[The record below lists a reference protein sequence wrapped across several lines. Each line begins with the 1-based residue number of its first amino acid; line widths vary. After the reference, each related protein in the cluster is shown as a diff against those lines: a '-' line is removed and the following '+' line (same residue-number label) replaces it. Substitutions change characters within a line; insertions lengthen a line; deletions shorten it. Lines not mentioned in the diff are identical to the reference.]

1 MMDDLGAI
9 FSRFF
14 SNLLGGIPN
23 ILYAVLLLVVAFVAA
38 AVVKS
43 LLTKLLKA
51 IKVENLLGK
60 IGVNEKAAQSTVD
73 FVGKLAY
80 FVTFL
85 LFLPGVLDKLGMQSV
100 SSPIIVLAN
109 SFLAFVPKLI
119 GAGIIITVGVFI
131 ANIIRELLV
140 PVLKAV
146 KVDAL
151 QEKAGI
157 EASEASSFSAIIAN
171 VVYAVILLVVITSA
185 LDELGIYAISQPA
198 NAVVE
203 SIFAAIP
210 NVLCAILIIAIGVF
224 IANLVGK
231 LLEALLA
238 GVGTDKLLE
247 KISSS
252 ASNKIGLSK
261 AIAAVVKY
269 VLMVIFLVQGV
280 NVLKLPILT
289 QIGAAIIAY
298 MPAVLSAIII
308 IAIGMFAANTTEAA
322 LNKKFPDAKA
332 GALIAKV
339 TIYVL
344 VAFLCLSQLGIAT
357 AIVETTF
364 VLIIA
369 ALCVAFAVAFGVGGR
384 QFAARRLEELE
395 EKIGENK
402 SSEK

>member
-1 MMDDLGAI
+1 MDGFMDTIGG
-9 FSRFF
+9 FF
-14 SNLLGGIPN
+14 RSILYGIPS
-23 ILYAVLLLVVAFVAA
+23 ILYAILLLVIAFAA
-38 AVVKS
+38 ATIVKALVV
-43 LLTKLLKA
+43 KLLKA
-51 IKVENLLGK
+51 IKIENLLGK
-60 IGVNEKAAQSTVD
+60 AGVNETATKNASE
-73 FVGKLAY
+73 FLGKLAY

-85 LFLPGVLDKLGMQSV
+85 LFLPAVLDKLGMQSV
-100 SSPIIVLAN
+100 SSPIIILAN

-119 GAGIIITVGVFI
+119 GAGIIVAVGVFI
-131 ANIIRELLV
+131 ANIIKELLV
-140 PVLKAV
+140 PILKAV

-157 EASEASSFSAIIAN
+157 EASETSSFSYIIAN

-247 KISSS
+247 KITGSPSK
-252 ASNKIGLSK
+252 KIALSK

-322 LNKKFPDAKA
+322 LNKKFPNAKA
-332 GALIAKV
+332 SALIAKV
-339 TIYVL
+339 AIYVL

-364 VLIIA
+364 ILIIA

-384 QFAARRLEELE
+384 QFAAHRLEELE

-402 SSEK
+402 SNGQ

>member
-1 MMDDLGAI
+1 M
-9 FSRFF
+9 
-14 SNLLGGIPN
+14 
-23 ILYAVLLLVVAFVAA
+23 
-38 AVVKS
+38 
-43 LLTKLLKA
+43 
-51 IKVENLLGK
+51 
-60 IGVNEKAAQSTVD
+60 
-73 FVGKLAY
+73 
-80 FVTFL
+80 
-85 LFLPGVLDKLGMQSV
+85 
-100 SSPIIVLAN
+100 
-109 SFLAFVPKLI
+109 
-119 GAGIIITVGVFI
+119 
-131 ANIIRELLV
+131 
-140 PVLKAV
+140 
-146 KVDAL
+146 DAL

-157 EASEASSFSAIIAN
+157 EASETSSFSSIIAN

-198 NAVVE
+198 NAVVT

-210 NVLCAILIIAIGVF
+210 NVLCAILIIAVGVF

-252 ASNKIGLSK
+252 ASKKIGLSK

-269 VLMVIFLVQGV
+269 VLIVIFLVQGV
-280 NVLKLPILT
+280 NVLELPILT
-289 QIGAAIIAY
+289 QIGASIIAY

-322 LNKKFPDAKA
+322 LNKKFPNAKA

-395 EKIGENK
+395 EKIGDNK

>member
-1 MMDDLGAI
+1 MSIVDEIA
-9 FSRFF
+9 SFF
-14 SNLLGGIPN
+14 RTILHGIPGV
-23 ILYAVLLLVVAFVAA
+23 LYALLLLVVAFVAA
-38 AVVKS
+38 SIVKTLVVK
-43 LLTKLLKA
+43 LLQA
-51 IKVENLLGK
+51 IKLENLLGK
-60 IGVNEKAAQSTVD
+60 AGVNEKSVKSASE
-73 FVGKLAY
+73 FLGKLAY

-85 LFLPGVLDKLGMQSV
+85 LFLPAVLDKLGMQSV
-100 SSPIIVLAN
+100 SSPIIILAN

-119 GAGIIITVGVFI
+119 GAGIIVAVGVFI
-131 ANIIRELLV
+131 ANIVKELLI
-140 PVLKAV
+140 PLLKAV

-157 EASEASSFSAIIAN
+157 EASETASFSTIIAN
-171 VVYAVILLVVITSA
+171 VVYAVIMLVVITSA

-247 KISSS
+247 KITGSDSK
-252 ASNKIGLSK
+252 KIGLSK

-280 NVLKLPILT
+280 NVLQLPILT

-339 TIYVL
+339 IIYVL

-364 VLIIA
+364 VLIVA

-384 QFAARRLEELE
+384 QFAAHRLEELE
-395 EKIGENK
+395 EKLGETK
-402 SSEK
+402 KQ

>member
-1 MMDDLGAI
+1 MSGI
-9 FSRFF
+9 VNEITGFF
-14 SNLLGGIPN
+14 KIILQGVPSV
-23 ILYAVLLLVVAFVAA
+23 LYALLLLVIAFIAA
-38 AVVKS
+38 SIVKALVVK
-43 LLTKLLKA
+43 LLQA
-51 IKVENLLGK
+51 IKIEKLLGK
-60 IGVNEKAAQSTVD
+60 AGVNEKSVKSVSE
-73 FVGKLAY
+73 FLGKLAY

-85 LFLPGVLDKLGMQSV
+85 LFLPAVLDKLGMQSV
-100 SSPIIVLAN
+100 SSPIIILAN

-119 GAGIIITVGVFI
+119 GAGIIVAVGVFI
-131 ANIIRELLV
+131 ANIVKELLI
-140 PVLKAV
+140 PILKAV

-157 EASEASSFSAIIAN
+157 EASETASFSSIIAN
-171 VVYAVILLVVITSA
+171 VVYAVIMLVVITSA

-247 KISSS
+247 KITGS
-252 ASNKIGLSK
+252 ASKKIGLSK

-280 NVLKLPILT
+280 NVLQLPILT
-289 QIGAAIIAY
+289 QIGAAIISY

-308 IAIGMFAANTTEAA
+308 IAIGMFAANTTEAV
-322 LNKKFPDAKA
+322 LNKKFPNAKA
-332 GALIAKV
+332 GALVAKAA
-339 TIYVL
+339 IYVL

-364 VLIIA
+364 VLIVA

-384 QFAARRLEELE
+384 QFAAHRLEELE
-395 EKIGENK
+395 DKIGENK
-402 SSEK
+402 AGK

>member
-1 MMDDLGAI
+1 MMDEFGQI

-60 IGVNEKAAQSTVD
+60 IGVNEKAAQSTVE

-119 GAGIIITVGVFI
+119 GAGIIITVGAFI
-131 ANIIRELLV
+131 ANIIKELLV

-157 EASEASSFSAIIAN
+157 EASETTSFSSIIAN

-198 NAVVE
+198 NAVVT

-210 NVLCAILIIAIGVF
+210 NVLCAILIIAVGVF

-247 KISSS
+247 KITGS
-252 ASNKIGLSK
+252 ASKKIGLSK

-280 NVLKLPILT
+280 NVLELPILT
-289 QIGAAIIAY
+289 QIGTAIIAY

-322 LNKKFPDAKA
+322 LNKKFPNAKA

-384 QFAARRLEELE
+384 QFAARRLEQLE